1 MKRLSFYML
10 LAAFLSGLFY
20 SASYPYIYA
29 ETVKAVTQG
38 YISFESVFACL
49 GSIVFCGLWNKYS
62 DKLFRGY
69 RIILWLEV
77 LFDLILFADVLI
89 RGDLKFYF
97 VFNIIIYSVITK
109 NLACGGTK
117 MRAIVNPTEKQ
128 REWYDN
134 SCNIVCSA
142 ATLIG
147 VGMATI
153 LKPNLTILFVLA
165 LCGNIIDNFIY
176 LGIYGKIIKGRKCNV

>member
-77 LFDLILFADVLI
+77 LFDVILFADVLI

-97 VFNIIIYSVITK
+97 VFNVIIYSIITK
-109 NLACGGTK
+109 NLACGG
-117 MRAIVNPTEKQ
+117 
-128 REWYDN
+128 
-134 SCNIVCSA
+134 
-142 ATLIG
+142 
-147 VGMATI
+147 MATDYDAVRKAFI
-153 LKPNLTILFVLA
+153 ELREYLVTDKLYRDDSQIPIGIPYKMGCELGGGDWDIYRKMLQELEDEYNFLFIVHVL
-165 LCGNIIDNFIY
+165 G
-176 LGIYGKIIKGRKCNV
+176 

>member
-10 LAAFLSGLFY
+10 LSAFLSGLFY

-77 LFDLILFADVLI
+77 LFDVILFADVLI

-97 VFNIIIYSVITK
+97 VFNIIIYS
-109 NLACGGTK
+109 
-117 MRAIVNPTEKQ
+117 M
-128 REWYDN
+128 
-134 SCNIVCSA
+134 NINYICS
-142 ATLIG
+142 
-147 VGMATI
+147 
-153 LKPNLTILFVLA
+153 FE
-165 LCGNIIDNFIY
+165 NI
-176 LGIYGKIIKGRKCNV
+176 